1 MKKNLEKEVIPEEG
15 TFERYKYD
23 IKKELMECAWK
34 YTAEEADRV
43 IEKDIDYVR
52 EGYEN
57 GEESGRIAVNIGYTC
72 G

>member
-1 MKKNLEKEVIPEEG
+1 MEKNLKKEIIPEEG

-34 YTAEEADRV
+34 YSSEGADRV
-43 IEKDIDYVR
+43 IERDIDYVR
-52 EGYEN
+52 EGYEK
-57 GEESGRIAVNIGYTC
+57 GEESSRIAVNIGYTC